1 MTYRASLLAVM
12 VLVSVAIT
20 GLGLFIAERK
30 VAAETEHDLQVSFQA
45 ELTAHHTAREIR
57 QAALAERT
65 RSLTQRPRI
74 VAALEDGA
82 LDLLYPSAKDELRD
96 LMDFT
101 ATPGNSVLRARFYR
115 FLSAD
120 GRVLKGGDP
129 KYCGALPQTDEE
141 ELTLGSLPAESQ
153 AGY

>member
-1 MTYRASLLAVM
+1 MTYRIRLLVVM

-120 GRVLKGGDP
+120 GK
-129 KYCGALPQTDEE
+129 
-141 ELTLGSLPAESQ
+141 
-153 AGY
+153 